1 MGILGLQKLT
11 LLDYPGKVA
20 CTVFTA
26 GCNFAC
32 PFCHNSPLLRGEGR
46 PIPAEEALSFLK
58 KRRGMLEGVCISGG
72 EPTLWPG
79 LMDFAREVKALGYAV
94 KLDTNGARPEVL
106 RALIDDGLI
115 DYAAMDVKNSLAKY
129 PKTAGTEL
137 DTGRI
142 TESIS
147 LLLRGSIGY
156 EFRTTVTRE
165 LHTPEDMREIGRMIQ
180 GAEKYYIQPFKD
192 SGDILRPGMS
202 RHTDA
207 ELNALLQAA
216 REYVKGAE
224 IRG

>member
-32 PFCHNSPLLRGEGR
+32 PFCHNSPLLRGDGR

-79 LMDFAREVKALGYAV
+79 LMDFAREAKALGYAV

-129 PKTAGTEL
+129 PKTVGTEL

-142 TESIS
+142 TESIE
-147 LLLRGSIGY
+147 LLLRGDIGY